1 MFFEYRTVMK
11 RIAALGAFL
20 VVMGNVQAQTPGK
33 ISVKYLKFKSMEINI
48 GEILETDPPS
58 VVSFDFTNESA
69 VPLEIENVISSC
81 GCTVADWPRK
91 AVKAGEN
98 GRIQVQFNPAGM
110 YGELEKHIKIKA
122 NLSDAPFI
130 DLVITGYINST
141 HFDAPQ
147 YYKGQYG
154 YLMLRDYRL
163 NFGERRQLEDKVLTI
178 SAYNDGNDTIEILG
192 FDDVPSFMVML
203 VTKHKLAPGDS
214 LDVRARF
221 AGNEEIMPGTY
232 KGSIRMNTTDRFYPS
247 KGFNYSLEVL
257 PDFSE
262 WSRKQLRKAPKAE
275 LLNPEVNMGDMSAG
289 GIKESVALLKNSGK
303 SALIIYRVSSDCSC
317 AILSHPTEI
326 EAGQTAE
333 LPVKFD
339 ALFKSGKQAK
349 VITLYTNDP
358 ASPKI
363 HLMVR
368 ANVRD

>member
-1 MFFEYRTVMK
+1 MFFDDRTGMI
-11 RIAALGAFL
+11 RMAALSAFCL
-20 VVMGNVQAQTPGK
+20 IMGIVQAQTPQK
-33 ISVKYLKFKSMEINI
+33 LSIKNLKFKSLEINI
-48 GEILETDPPS
+48 GEILETDPPK
-58 VVSFDFTNESA
+58 VVAFEFTNESTA
-69 VPLEIENVISSC
+69 PFEIDNVISSC

-91 AVKAGEN
+91 AVNAGES

-122 NLSDAPFI
+122 NLNDAPFI

-163 NFGERRQLEDKVLTI
+163 NFGQRKQNDVELLKI
-178 SAYNDGNDTIEILG
+178 AAYNDGYDTIKVVG
-192 FDDVPSFMVML
+192 FENVPSFMQME
-203 VTKHKLAPGDS
+203 VTQPKVAPGDS
-214 LDVRARF
+214 FIILAHF
-221 AGNEEIMPGTY
+221 EGNEEIQPGTY
-232 KGSIRMNTTDRFYPS
+232 KGSIKMTTTDRFYPS
-247 KGFNYSLEVL
+247 KGFNYSIEVL
-257 PDFSE
+257 PDFSS

-275 LLNPEVNMGDMSAG
+275 LLSPEVDMGEMSAG
-289 GIKESVALLKNSGK
+289 GVKESIAILKNSGK
-303 SALIIYRVSSDCSC
+303 SSLNIYRVSSDCSC
-317 AILSHPTEI
+317 AILNHPTQI
-326 EAGQTAE
+326 KAGETAK

-358 ASPKI
+358 TNPKI